1 MRIISLLFLA
11 AFLVLPRDA
20 VAAEGGHTHVHALL
34 VIASNQRGAS
44 DARLSGYEPTLR
56 SFLRFES
63 YRFAGEASANLATPG
78 KASASLGSGH
88 SLELETEK
96 SNGGGVR
103 LRVDWRKG
111 GRSLI
116 NSVLSLRPDVPA
128 VLGGPS
134 TGKEGEVWAVI
145 LIAD

>member
-1 MRIISLLFLA
+1 MRIIPLLFLA
-11 AFLVLPRDA
+11 ACLVLPRGA
-20 VAAEGGHTHVHALL
+20 VAADGERTHVHALL

-56 SFLRFES
+56 SLLRFES
-63 YRFAGEASANLATPG
+63 YRFAGEASANLAIPG
-78 KASASLGSGH
+78 KSSANLGSGH
-88 SLELETEK
+88 SLELEAEK
-96 SNGGGVR
+96 SNGGSVR
-103 LRVDWRKG
+103 LHVDWHKG

-116 NSVLSLRPDVPA
+116 NSVLSLRPGVPA

-145 LIAD
+145 VIAD